1 MNDLKQVYDYIEAHE
16 EQYVNELIP
25 LIQHKS
31 VSMTHEGLQ
40 ECAEFLSR
48 QMEDAG
54 IPNRLYPLPSGHPVI
69 VGEVKA
75 EVENAP
81 TLLIYG
87 HYDVM
92 PEGPLEMWDSDPYD
106 PQMRGGRLYGR
117 GVSDNKGQ
125 LFAHIKAQEA
135 YRKFNKLTVNLK
147 YIFEG
152 EEEQG
157 SPNLLPFIES
167 HKEELAADLV
177 ICSDASMHSSGRP
190 TIELGLK
197 GLCAVELTCRTMK
210 KPQHSQYA
218 ACGPSA
224 SWRLVEAL
232 STIKKAEGAVLIDG
246 FYDKAVMPTQQE
258 LDALAALPPL
268 DVQAQLDDWGMD
280 HFLQGRKTDDF
291 FYNYMFEPTCNIGCL
306 NAGYIDGSKNVDVD
320 EARCFIY
327 MRLVP
332 GQQPEEMTELLRRH
346 LEARGFGDIEVRQY
360 AGLPATKTPL
370 DNKYVPVV
378 TEALRSAFGD
388 EPVVFPSVGCSA
400 PFFMFSDV
408 LKAPWMMIPISL
420 ADQNEHCANENLL
433 ISCWIKGIKAG
444 AAFIDGVAKLES

>member
-1 MNDLKQVYDYIEAHE
+1 
-16 EQYVNELIP
+16 
-25 LIQHKS
+25 
-31 VSMTHEGLQ
+31 
-40 ECAEFLSR
+40 
-48 QMEDAG
+48 
-54 IPNRLYPLPSGHPVI
+54 
-69 VGEVKA
+69 
-75 EVENAP
+75 
-81 TLLIYG
+81 
-87 HYDVM
+87 
-92 PEGPLEMWDSDPYD
+92 
-106 PQMRGGRLYGR
+106 
-117 GVSDNKGQ
+117 
-125 LFAHIKAQEA
+125 
-135 YRKFNKLTVNLK
+135 
-147 YIFEG
+147 
-152 EEEQG
+152 
-157 SPNLLPFIES
+157 
-167 HKEELAADLV
+167 
-177 ICSDASMHSSGRP
+177 
-190 TIELGLK
+190 
-197 GLCAVELTCRTMK
+197 MK

-246 FYDKAVMPTQQE
+246 FYDKAAMPTQQE

-320 EARCFIY
+320 EARCFID

-332 GQQPEEMTELLRRH
+332 GQLPEEMTELLRRH